1 MSRRSRQPGF
11 GIVSAPATRAPAP
24 RAAGAVPVPATG
36 HGDAPVTLPAPQQDD
51 EATAYGFVPRTRIR
65 ADRSDHDPAFE
76 VMTQAARAGDW
87 RTVAAT
93 LPMPGSD
100 PDRHYRAVS
109 GMAELAAQDDSW
121 LNAWLDA
128 APGDPN
134 AWCVHADAM
143 VLLAWEL
150 RSSAWAEDLLPEQ
163 VAGFLRVLRQVP
175 AACARA
181 TSLAPG
187 LATPWITL
195 MACAQGL
202 GWENGR
208 FHEVWAGVVG
218 RAPQSVAAHRRALQY
233 WLPRWHGSAELAAG
247 FVAEM
252 TRHAVPGSLLSGVR
266 LEHLFL
272 ERVPSQGEQRSA
284 YFRGAELAGALDAA
298 LADLR
303 AAPLDH
309 PYRAHHRHWLAY
321 FLGKAGRY
329 AEAVE
334 EFRAVDGYA
343 GAWPWSLF
351 ADPAGTFANAR
362 AHVIRGWQARA

>member
-1 MSRRSRQPGF
+1 M
-11 GIVSAPATRAPAP
+11 
-24 RAAGAVPVPATG
+24 
-36 HGDAPVTLPAPQQDD
+36 
-51 EATAYGFVPRTRIR
+51 AYGFVPRAQIQI
-65 ADRSDHDPAFE
+65 DRSDHDPAFE
-76 VMTQAARAGDW
+76 VMTQAAQAGDW
-87 RTVAAT
+87 RTIATT
-93 LPMPGSD
+93 LPAPGSD
-100 PDRHYRAVS
+100 PDRHYRTVS

-128 APGDPN
+128 APADPN

-143 VLLAWEL
+143 VLLAWKL
-150 RSSAWAEDLLPEQ
+150 RSSALAKDLLPEQ
-163 VAGFLRVLRQVP
+163 VTGFLRVLRQVP
-175 AACARA
+175 AACDRA
-181 TSLAPG
+181 TSLVPG
-187 LATPWITL
+187 LAAPWITL

-202 GWENGR
+202 GWEHDR
-208 FHEVWAGVVG
+208 FREIWAEAVG

-233 WLPRWHGSAELAAG
+233 WLPRWHGSKELAAG

-252 TRHAVPGSLLSGVR
+252 TQHAAPGSLLSGVR
-266 LEHLFL
+266 LEYLFL
-272 ERVPSQGEQRSA
+272 ERVPGKGEQRDA
-284 YFRGAELAGALDAA
+284 YLHGAELAGALDAA

-303 AAPLDH
+303 DAPPDH

-351 ADPAGTFANAR
+351 GDPAGTFADAR
-362 AHVIRGWQARA
+362 AEVIRGWQARAQVP